1 MLMTAK
7 EYKKLCRIK
16 AHRIAK
22 FITYII
28 QQLLL
33 VLSWICGIL
42 TGINLTL
49 ACISITLWFYIP
61 DIIIHILEN
70 KYNLTHDKISYR

>member
-1 MLMTAK
+1 MTTK

-22 FITYII
+22 FATYCI

-33 VLSWICGIL
+33 VLSWITGLLGL
-42 TGINLTL
+42 TNMFIAL
-49 ACISITLWFYIP
+49 ISVTLWFYVP
-61 DIIIHILEN
+61 DIIIHILED
-70 KYNLTHDKISYR
+70 KYKLTHDKISYR

>member
-1 MLMTAK
+1 MTTK

-16 AHRIAK
+16 ANKLAK
-22 FITYII
+22 FITYCI

-33 VLSWICGIL
+33 VVAWLLGLLSLANMIL
-42 TGINLTL
+42 AL
-49 ACISITLWFYIP
+49 ISITLWFYAP
-61 DIIIHILEN
+61 DVIIHILEN